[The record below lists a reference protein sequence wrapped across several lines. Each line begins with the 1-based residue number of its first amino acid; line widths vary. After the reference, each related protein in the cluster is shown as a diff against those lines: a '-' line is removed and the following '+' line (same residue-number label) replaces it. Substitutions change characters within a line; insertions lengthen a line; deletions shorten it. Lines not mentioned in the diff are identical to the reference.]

1 MYALQTILADVR
13 GTTKRMLL
21 FEYPLD
27 NTWTYET
34 AFEPLDVRLLAGRPL
49 LSRPINRALPPHIS
63 HSFQNVPRL
72 PKCFQS
78 VSKLSE
84 CLVSVYVRSLRV
96 RNVREKELL

>member
-1 MYALQTILADVR
+1 MWGEHWTYALQTVLADVR
-13 GTTKRMLL
+13 GTTGHTLL

-34 AFEPLDVRLLAGRPL
+34 PLNHWAKTTGRPL
-49 LSRPINRALPPHIS
+49 LFGPINKALPPRIS
-63 HSFQNVPRL
+63 HSFQNTPRL

-84 CLVSVYVRSLRV
+84 CLVSVCEEFASSERS
-96 RNVREKELL
+96 